1 MTSSCHSRSKSGQ
14 RLPSLRRD
22 LGRRDEDE
30 LGTEDLF
37 GDGHL
42 LVRIL
47 LAPPLLLRPAVPIA
61 SATMVVREL
70 ELDLDAFEGPFD
82 LLLTLVLREELD
94 LAEIDVAAIVV
105 AFIERLAE
113 REELDLEACG
123 EFLVLVAALL
133 ELKARALFPDEEAE
147 LADLGPEE
155 AAEELARRLAEYRR
169 MKEAA
174 AWLSERLG
182 ETRDRFF
189 RLGPAPLAP
198 QPDRKLAP
206 QEAESLAAALRAL
219 AVAPPQVSLSHMALR
234 FPPVTLFL
242 ERFRA
247 LLRPAPPLRLRP
259 GSGRHVARRGR
270 GRLPRPARAAQ
281 AGRDRHPASC
291 PVRAD
296 KDRARRRR
304 KEPLMERP
312 LRLIAANPLDA
323 LARVVEALLVVAS
336 APLSTDEL
344 CEAADESAERVE
356 TALGLLAE
364 RYREGR
370 SGIVLEQVAG
380 GWAFRASRDAADAC
394 ARLFE
399 RPVQRGL
406 SQAALETVAIVAYL
420 GPVSRPEIARIRGV
434 AADSAV
440 AGLVERGLIAE
451 AGRDDGAGGAVRYRT
466 TPLFERVFGLESLS
480 ALPRLDDLGADAE
493 QIRERL
499 AGVAEQRTA

>member
-1 MTSSCHSRSKSGQ
+1 
-14 RLPSLRRD
+14 
-22 LGRRDEDE
+22 
-30 LGTEDLF
+30 
-37 GDGHL
+37 
-42 LVRIL
+42 
-47 LAPPLLLRPAVPIA
+47 
-61 SATMVVREL
+61 
-70 ELDLDAFEGPFD
+70 
-82 LLLTLVLREELD
+82 
-94 LAEIDVAAIVV
+94 
-105 AFIERLAE
+105 
-113 REELDLEACG
+113 
-123 EFLVLVAALL
+123 
-133 ELKARALFPDEEAE
+133 
-147 LADLGPEE
+147 
-155 AAEELARRLAEYRR
+155 
-169 MKEAA
+169 
-174 AWLSERLG
+174 
-182 ETRDRFF
+182 
-189 RLGPAPLAP
+189 
-198 QPDRKLAP
+198 
-206 QEAESLAAALRAL
+206 
-219 AVAPPQVSLSHMALR
+219 
-234 FPPVTLFL
+234 
-242 ERFRA
+242 
-247 LLRPAPPLRLRP
+247 
-259 GSGRHVARRGR
+259 
-270 GRLPRPARAAQ
+270 
-281 AGRDRHPASC
+281 
-291 PVRAD
+291 
-296 KDRARRRR
+296 
-304 KEPLMERP
+304 MERP

-323 LARVVEALLVVAS
+323 LARVVEALLVVGA
-336 APLSTDEL
+336 APLSTVVL
-344 CEAADESAERVE
+344 CVAAVVSAARVE